1 MSKVRV
7 PLHGK
12 PQGYAT
18 VDTEATPGAV
28 VGVNLRWRTGDPVS
42 EQALVAALQGGG
54 VQTGGGTVY
63 WRTIM
68 EIPPNVTALAEQAGT
83 GLYVLDDAGS
93 SVTRTLAVEP
103 GELTLTNG
111 DGVGGNPTLGLPT
124 ISPDAGGALKRYGFD
139 TKGRRTHEEPAD
151 TDDLDEGES
160 NLYFTDERAQSAVVT
175 QAIDSGD
182 TSHAPSGDAVFDAL
196 DIRKS
201 GRYTPICS
209 GVQNVSSCVGN
220 TCNWSRVA
228 GGLVV
233 SGSVVIT
240 PTASNSSV
248 TVSVSLPFTTE
259 FTDNLD
265 CSGPV
270 SGKAAGI
277 PSYEVGQV
285 LASAGTGNLQINFY
299 PSTTNAY
306 TMRFCVVVPVM

>member
-28 VGVNLRWRTGDPVS
+28 VGVNLRWRTGEPVS

-124 ISPDAGGALKRYGFD
+124 ISPDPGGALKRYGFD

-151 TDDLDEGES
+151 TDDLEEGDT
-160 NLYFTDERAQSAVVT
+160 NRYFSDERAQDAT
-175 QAIDSGD
+175 GAILDDSGD
-182 TSHAPSGDAVFDAL
+182 VELHFEDAPARRIWAELS
-196 DIRKS
+196 
-201 GRYTPICS
+201 
-209 GVQNVSSCVGN
+209 
-220 TCNWSRVA
+220 A
-228 GGLVV
+228 G
-233 SGSVVIT
+233 
-240 PTASNSSV
+240 
-248 TVSVSLPFTTE
+248 
-259 FTDNLD
+259 
-265 CSGPV
+265 
-270 SGKAAGI
+270 
-277 PSYEVGQV
+277 V
-285 LASAGTGNLQINFY
+285 LASLAAADGAVQADAPVLDPLPPDAPDDTAAAAAG
-299 PSTTNAY
+299 
-306 TMRFCVVVPVM
+306 VPVGGLYRDGSVLMIRVV